1 MERKAQPVPADTLLD
16 RSFQLLRIDFKP
28 THAQP
33 SVVRLLLASI
43 VALVGSLAADAILVA
58 IAKAAIP
65 SIKGYSHFVFSDYA
79 KLTVIGVIVAC
90 IGWPIVTR
98 ISSSPR
104 WLFFRLA
111 IVVTLVLFLPDLYI
125 LKQGQPAKAVAV
137 LMCMHVAIALVTY
150 NALVHLAPVGPAD
163 DRPQPS
169 AGT

>member
-1 MERKAQPVPADTLLD
+1 MPADTLMD
-16 RSFQLLRIDFKP
+16 RSLDLLRIDFKP
-28 THAQP
+28 KHAQP
-33 SVVRLLLASI
+33 SLVRVLLASI
-43 VALVGSLAADAILVA
+43 VALVGSLAACAILVA

-65 SIKGYSHFVFSDYA
+65 SIKGYGHFAFSDYG

-137 LMCMHVAIALVTY
+137 LMVMHLAIALVTY
-150 NALVHLAPVGPAD
+150 NALVHLAPVRPA
-163 DRPQPS
+163 REGSYPPVG
-169 AGT
+169 A